1 MVSFFHPNAY
11 SFHHG
16 GFFFPPWWKES
27 FPVMESN
34 FLHGG
39 KNKCLLRF
47 FLTVAEKR
55 DKSGDAAA

>member
-1 MVSFFHPNAY
+1 MCLSFDTSP
-11 SFHHG
+11 
-16 GFFFPPWWKES
+16 S

-47 FLTVAEKR
+47 SLTVAEKR